1 MEQYL
6 KIAIQAEPALHE
18 MLIAELEAMDFDSFQ
33 ELDDELEAYVLE
45 QYYSE
50 RSLKTLLKKYGID
63 DKFRTEVIP
72 PTNWNEQWEKN
83 FQPVYVNREVQIRAS
98 FHLPLPQFKHDIVIN
113 PKMSFGTGHHE
124 TTHLIIELQL
134 GLDHRNK
141 DILDLGTGTGILAI
155 MANKLGA
162 KSITA
167 TDIDDWSIENCR
179 ENFELNGVKN
189 YSILQ
194 GTVDKLTL
202 DDQYPIIFA
211 NINKNVLL
219 AELSY
224 YSELLS
230 KNGTLV
236 LSGFYESDIAD
247 ITDRASMHSLEMKRK
262 KTMNRWAALTLQHN

>member
-247 ITDRASMHSLEMKRK
+247 ITDRASMHSLEIKYK
-262 KTMNRWAALTLQHN
+262 KTMNRWAALILQHG

>member
-6 KIAIQAEPALHE
+6 KIVIEAKTTLHE

-33 ELDDELEAYVLE
+33 ELDEELEAYVLE
-45 QYYSE
+45 QYYDE
-50 RSLKTLLKKYGID
+50 KSLKSLLKKYGISD
-63 DKFRTEVIP
+63 RFRAEIVAP
-72 PTNWNEQWEKN
+72 MNWNEQWEKN
-83 FQPVYVNREVQIRAS
+83 FQPVYVNQEVQIRAS
-98 FHLPLPQFKHDIVIN
+98 FHSPRPQFNYDIVIN

-124 TTHLIIELQL
+124 TTHLIIEMQL
-134 GLDHRNK
+134 GLDNLGK

-155 MANKLGA
+155 MADKLGV

-167 TDIDDWSIENCR
+167 TDIDDWSIENCK

-189 YSILQ
+189 YRILQ

-202 DDQYPIIFA
+202 DGRYSIIFA

-219 AELSY
+219 NELSF
-224 YSELLS
+224 YSDLLAE
-230 KNGTLV
+230 NGTLI

-247 ITDRASMHSLEMKRK
+247 IMERASMYSLEIKHK
-262 KTMNRWAALTLQHN
+262 KTMNHWAALLLQHC